1 VIQDLRDKSN
11 ELVMRLLL
19 TACDIAAS
27 AVLVGWLWPSSV
39 MEVPLASISI
49 DTLLRAAA
57 AILLAIGSLFMLVA
71 IWVKRGCRQWRTA
84 VEIAGAREAIDS
96 ILATAS

>member
-71 IWVKRGCRQWRTA
+71 IWSSEDA
-84 VEIAGAREAIDS
+84 DSGA
-96 ILATAS
+96 LLLK